1 MIRALRIISLSA
13 ACIFL
18 ISAVTGIQRLHFST
32 ETGFSV
38 AMHTTA
44 TRLIALVV
52 GLVFIA
58 WFFGLR
64 QHTRWGIWGTN
75 FVFIGIIC
83 VCLWQGIG
91 GAIKGDT
98 ASLKMW
104 SIGSQ
109 TALTLV
115 GLFSLAQDGKKT
127 HFEQVAMFCR
137 TEVTFRQPF
146 YSEAKRIWI
155 FRRLFCRSASY
166 SHVLKRGRG
175 WG

>member
-13 ACIFL
+13 GCIFL
-18 ISAVTGIQRLHFST
+18 ISAVTGIQRLRLST

-64 QHTRWGIWGTN
+64 QHTRWGIWGTH

-115 GLFSLAQDGKKT
+115 VFLAWRKT
-127 HFEQVAMFCR
+127 AR
-137 TEVTFRQPF
+137 KLT
-146 YSEAKRIWI
+146 SN
-155 FRRLFCRSASY
+155 RSPCSAER
-166 SHVLKRGRG
+166 K
-175 WG
+175 

>member
-1 MIRALRIISLSA
+1 MHFLDFRRYGNSASALLNRDGILSRNAHDRYETDRFGGRVGLHRLVFWTEATYPLGNMGHQLRIHRNNLRLSLAGNRRCDQGRHRESKDVEHR
-13 ACIFL
+13 I
-18 ISAVTGIQRLHFST
+18 
-32 ETGFSV
+32 
-38 AMHTTA
+38 
-44 TRLIALVV
+44 
-52 GLVFIA
+52 
-58 WFFGLR
+58 
-64 QHTRWGIWGTN
+64 TN
-75 FVFIGIIC
+75 C
-83 VCLWQGIG
+83 VDSC
-91 GAIKGDT
+91 
-98 ASLKMW
+98 
-104 SIGSQ
+104 
-109 TALTLV
+109 